1 MGLQVYRV
9 SYAMVQNHPVQV
21 KLQFLLMVLLWDISK
36 LALTK
41 ITKKGDG
48 LVAYSVDETIRSIGA
63 VAQGMKERM

>member
-41 ITKKGDG
+41 TTKKAMA
-48 LVAYSVDETIRSIGA
+48 L
-63 VAQGMKERM
+63 